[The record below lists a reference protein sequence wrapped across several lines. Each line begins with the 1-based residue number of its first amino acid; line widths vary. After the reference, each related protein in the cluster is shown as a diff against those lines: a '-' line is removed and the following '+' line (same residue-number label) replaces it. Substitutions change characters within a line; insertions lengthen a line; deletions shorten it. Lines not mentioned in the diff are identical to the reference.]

1 MPSQIDRYDVKEL
14 LGSGSF
20 AAVYRAY
27 DPALDAD
34 VAIKV
39 LADHHSAVH
48 DVRERF
54 IREARLLRRLASD
67 RLVTVHDIGEW
78 RGQPYLVMEAV
89 AGGSA
94 CHPSGQL

>member
-1 MPSQIDRYDVKEL
+1 MPSQIDRYEVKEL

-20 AAVYRAY
+20 AAVHRARA
-27 DPALDAD
+27 PALDAD

-39 LADHHSAVH
+39 LADHHSAVQ

-78 RGQPYLVMEAV
+78 RGQPTVT
-89 AGGSA
+89 
-94 CHPSGQL
+94 